1 MDLSISE
8 FPWQAEDHCSAKS
21 SVLHILMMPIE
32 SLPCNLATFIVLFV
46 DNTKCIFVL
55 SQSIFQ
61 LGHFVLLENEPVVK

>member
-8 FPWQAEDHCSAKS
+8 LPWQAEDHCSAKS
-21 SVLHILMMPIE
+21 SVLHILMMSIDE

-61 LGHFVLLENEPVVK
+61 LGHFVLLGKSQS